1 MTKLNDNKSESNSA
15 RVSYRLVRTTTKY
28 EYQVILN
35 WILSNTTVLD
45 LGCGDGELLSLL
57 IRQRQVKAQ
66 GIEINES
73 AIYTCVE
80 KELSVFHGDIDSG
93 LAEYSETSFDYV
105 ILDQTF
111 QEVRK
116 PDAVL
121 QEALRVGRHVIVGF
135 PNFGYYSNRFQ
146 LAIKGRTPV
155 SPSLP
160 YLWYETPNLHF
171 LTILDFFEY
180 CHQRKIRVENAVF
193 VRNDKP
199 VTVYPNLFA
208 QIGLFLLR
216 K

>member
-1 MTKLNDNKSESNSA
+1 MSTPSESKPTRASH
-15 RVSYRLVRTTTKY
+15 RLAPTTIKF
-28 EYQVILN
+28 EYQVILD

-57 IRQRQVKAQ
+57 TQRKKVKAQ
-66 GIEINES
+66 GIEISEQ
-73 AIYTCVE
+73 AIYACVE
-80 KELSVFHGDIDSG
+80 KGLSVFHGDIDSG
-93 LAEYSETSFDYV
+93 LAEYSDTSFDYV

-135 PNFGYYSNRFQ
+135 PNFAYLSNRFQ
-146 LAIKGRTPV
+146 LAIKGKTPV

-180 CHQRKIRVENAVF
+180 CHQRNIVIENTTFIGNNRRVTF
-193 VRNDKP
+193 F
-199 VTVYPNLFA
+199 PNWFA

>member
-1 MTKLNDNKSESNSA
+1 MNTLSEPKLTRASHQLAPTAIKF
-15 RVSYRLVRTTTKY
+15 
-28 EYQVILN
+28 EYQVILD

-57 IRQRQVKAQ
+57 VQQKKVKAQ
-66 GIEINES
+66 GIEISES
-73 AIYTCVE
+73 AIYACVE
-80 KELSVFHGDIDSG
+80 KGLSVFHGDIDSG
-93 LAEYSETSFDYV
+93 LAEYSDTSFDYV

-121 QEALRVGRHVIVGF
+121 QEALRVGRQVIVGF
-135 PNFGYYSNRFQ
+135 PNFAYISNRFQ
-146 LAIKGRTPV
+146 LAIKGKTPV

-171 LTILDFFEY
+171 LTISDFFEY
-180 CHQRKIRVENAVF
+180 CQQRNIRVENAVF
-193 VRNDKP
+193 ARNNKP

-208 QIGLFLLR
+208 QIGLFLLT